1 MATLR
6 DRRVAARLSYAEL
19 AEAAAVHP
27 DTVKRW
33 EEGHPTRGDA
43 ALLTA
48 LDQAERELRE
58 LLTGARLSQA
68 LTKYRVSRAQLAKV
82 AGLSTRTIWEAEQGR
97 PVSGRAL
104 RWLGRALKKLQEPY
118 AQRRKKRTI
127 RPREKGF
134 VPAGQLPM
142 FGAAADSSRLALI
155 KQRAQQRLAG

>member
-6 DRRVAARLSYAEL
+6 DRRLAARLSYEEL

-43 ALLTA
+43 ALLNA
-48 LDQAERELRE
+48 LDQAERELPE

-104 RWLGRALKKLQEPY
+104 RWLSRALKKLQEPY
-118 AQRRKKRTI
+118 AQRRKKRTL
-127 RPREKGF
+127 RKREVV

-142 FGAAADSSRLALI
+142 FGAAVDSSRLDLI